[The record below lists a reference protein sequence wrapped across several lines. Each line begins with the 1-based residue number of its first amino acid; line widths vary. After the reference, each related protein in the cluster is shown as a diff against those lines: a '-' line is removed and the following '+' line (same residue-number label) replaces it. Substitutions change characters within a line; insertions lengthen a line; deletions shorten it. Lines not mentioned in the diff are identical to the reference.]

1 MSMNLVVPVLLVFAV
16 VGGGVTL
23 VTAGVTV
30 VDLGTVVV
38 LSTVDDLGTVVVFP
52 MEVTAL
58 VTVIL
63 SVRGRVG
70 LERVG
75 EGL

>member
-1 MSMNLVVPVLLVFAV
+1 MNLVVPVLLVFAV
-16 VGGGVTL
+16 VVGGVTL

-38 LSTVDDLGTVVVFP
+38 LCTVDDLGTVVVFP
-52 MEVTAL
+52 IEVNSS

-63 SVRGRVG
+63 SVRGRDG
-70 LERVG
+70 LE
-75 EGL
+75 